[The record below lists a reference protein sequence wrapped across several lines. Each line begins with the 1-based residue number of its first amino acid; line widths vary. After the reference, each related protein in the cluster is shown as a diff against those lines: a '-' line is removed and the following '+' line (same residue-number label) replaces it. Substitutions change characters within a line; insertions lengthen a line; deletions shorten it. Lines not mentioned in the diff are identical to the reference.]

1 MYAIDDQMCTLSHE
15 TRRGIIMEKQDTDS
29 GRGRGQWTR
38 TRTVDTDKNRH
49 VARNITM
56 IGAKLIGVKSW
67 QCAGKVYIDL
77 ASEGWVM
84 LHFLTQEVQL
94 DLWTNQSDCLCH
106 WPSCTYACCSR
117 LFLVLDPHSWNF
129 APFWHSIQSTQNQE
143 KTLTAE
149 LHVLLKLQRR
159 KRGDWASEELV
170 HEEQFV
176 LNRGSLQLMREQQ
189 RALWWWDWCTEAI
202 DRLATATAHE
212 GTTNK
217 QCAHFVRVRV
227 RCRVLLFHI
236 PVKHSA
242 QNWAVKRVYG
252 KAGHGQRTRTW
263 TWIKMGVLLKYLFP
277 RELWL

>member
-1 MYAIDDQMCTLSHE
+1 
-15 TRRGIIMEKQDTDS
+15 
-29 GRGRGQWTR
+29 
-38 TRTVDTDKNRH
+38 
-49 VARNITM
+49 
-56 IGAKLIGVKSW
+56 
-67 QCAGKVYIDL
+67 
-77 ASEGWVM
+77 M

-170 HEEQFV
+170 HEEPLFSIEAACSSW
-176 LNRGSLQLMREQQ
+176 GSSSVHYGDETDAQRQLTGWLQPQLTREQQ
-189 RALWWWDWCTEAI
+189 ISNAPILSAS
-202 DRLATATAHE
+202 ASA
-212 GTTNK
+212 
-217 QCAHFVRVRV
+217 V
-227 RCRVLLFHI
+227 RVLLFHI

-252 KAGHGQRTRTW
+252 KVGHGQRTRTW
-263 TWIKMGVLLKYLFP
+263 TWTKMGVLLKYLFP